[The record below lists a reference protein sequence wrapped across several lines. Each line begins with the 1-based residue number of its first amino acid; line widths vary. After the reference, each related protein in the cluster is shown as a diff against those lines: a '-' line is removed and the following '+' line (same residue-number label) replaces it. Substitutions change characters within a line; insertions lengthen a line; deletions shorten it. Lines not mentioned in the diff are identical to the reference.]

1 MDELLPYHAVKV
13 VSVLLKPWDLSHI
26 NIAAGNT
33 TRMRL
38 PPWRPSRLPS
48 YVVMF
53 APMYVLIIQSTP
65 RILLRLTLVQMYS
78 GVLVLDGNRAR
89 FATPDWKTMLVVKVL
104 RSRLREMLTRSFKN
118 PGKLPT
124 AQHEKWLEVWQRIFE
139 QDLGDSNNKSLL
151 AVANVRTD
159 AAA

>member
-1 MDELLPYHAVKV
+1 
-13 VSVLLKPWDLSHI
+13 
-26 NIAAGNT
+26 
-33 TRMRL
+33 
-38 PPWRPSRLPS
+38 
-48 YVVMF
+48 
-53 APMYVLIIQSTP
+53 
-65 RILLRLTLVQMYS
+65 MYS

-89 FATPDWKTMLVVKVL
+89 FAAPDWKTMLVVKVL

-139 QDLGDSNNKSLL
+139 QDFGDGNTKSLSS
-151 AVANVRTD
+151 VANGRIG

>member
-1 MDELLPYHAVKV
+1 M
-13 VSVLLKPWDLSHI
+13 
-26 NIAAGNT
+26 
-33 TRMRL
+33 
-38 PPWRPSRLPS
+38 
-48 YVVMF
+48 
-53 APMYVLIIQSTP
+53 TP
-65 RILLRLTLVQMYS
+65 AYFKIFETDTAQMYS

-89 FATPDWKTMLVVKVL
+89 FAIPDWKTMLVVKVL

-139 QDLGDSNNKSLL
+139 QAFGDGTTKNVAAL
-151 AVANVRTD
+151 ANGWTG